1 MRCHYEVLGVEQTA
15 NEDDLKKA
23 YKKLALQW
31 HPDKNLDQIA
41 VAQKRF
47 LEIRAAYEV
56 LSDPRERS
64 WYDAHRDVM
73 LQKGSGDDYQD
84 DTINIFPFF
93 TSSCYQGYND
103 TENGFYTIYNKLFK
117 DIAQQD
123 IKASTDKTVEI
134 PEFGNSESDY
144 EEVVGPFYAYWSNY
158 CTLRTYVWKE
168 EHDTRDAFDRRVRRL
183 MEQDNKKLRDKAK
196 KERNDEVRELVAFV
210 KKRDKRVQL
219 RKIYLEEQAAQKK
232 KADTERRNREKQK
245 KLEELAQYKESQ
257 WMSFE
262 DFEKQLDDMEN
273 KVKGDF
279 QDSDQDDTINENEN
293 GEEAID
299 DMNEL
304 YCVACNKS
312 FKSDR
317 AFLNHENSRKHKEFV
332 QLMKAHIQQENEE
345 LLLNKDEQVDL
356 TNDDYDQSVQLPIN
370 NQSSKSKKK
379 KKKQRRNNKDNASSD
394 DETEDMKQELEEE
407 LLPKDNTQEEISNDS
422 TSIND
427 KKKKNKSTTEDN
439 DEASQEPVI
448 LQCFVC
454 KEEFTSRNVLFK
466 HIKELD
472 HAKPIQVKSEPKIS
486 MGKRKS
492 KRKPPPKQKRI
503 EALAAVFPCPFCSH
517 DRSCEVKV
525 DRKANVGTIE
535 CRMCQE
541 AYSTSIHYLSEAV
554 DVYNSWIDACEE
566 QNRD

>member
-73 LQKGSGDDYQD
+73 LQKGSGDDYKD

-293 GEEAID
+293 DEEAID

-356 TNDDYDQSVQLPIN
+356 TNDDYNQSVQLPIN

-407 LLPKDNTQEEISNDS
+407 LVPKDNTQEEISNDS

-472 HAKPIQVKSEPKIS
+472 HAKPIQVKSEPK
-486 MGKRKS
+486 
-492 KRKPPPKQKRI
+492 
-503 EALAAVFPCPFCSH
+503 
-517 DRSCEVKV
+517 VKT
-525 DRKANVGTIE
+525 KTKKK
-535 CRMCQE
+535 
-541 AYSTSIHYLSEAV
+541 
-554 DVYNSWIDACEE
+554 
-566 QNRD
+566 